1 MGTRTQGLCC
11 LPGEPDGQAGYR
23 GRGSRQGLEEEQG
36 CASHGDQAAQ
46 VPVLSHSLAV

>member
-23 GRGSRQGLEEEQG
+23 GRGRGAGKGWRRSK
-36 CASHGDQAAQ
+36 A
-46 VPVLSHSLAV
+46 VLHTGTRRPRLQSYLTP